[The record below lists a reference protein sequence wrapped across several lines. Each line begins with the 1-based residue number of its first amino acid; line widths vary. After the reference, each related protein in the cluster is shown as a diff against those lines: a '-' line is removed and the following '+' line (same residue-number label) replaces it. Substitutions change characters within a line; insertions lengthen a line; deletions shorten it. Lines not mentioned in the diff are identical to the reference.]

1 MVVVEIQRLQY
12 QIYKSPKARPPC
24 PMCRMEIYTCQRWR
38 NRHIINSIVVFNFS
52 YNKRRAKNARRIFY
66 WPHYAILAAARV
78 RRETLREARFFGIVL
93 PAAFIILLSA
103 LRTATTAAA
112 RASTVTTAAVRAST
126 ATTAARVPLRPQRP
140 QHPRKEATRNASA
153 EKSQVP
159 PRPARSYE
167 EQGHERQL
175 HRLR

>member
-1 MVVVEIQRLQY
+1 M
-12 QIYKSPKARPPC
+12 
-24 PMCRMEIYTCQRWR
+24 
-38 NRHIINSIVVFNFS
+38 VFNFS

-112 RASTVTTAAVRAST
+112 LSPDAMAFIAFLFSVLTALRRAVFTAFFFAVTKILFLDDLWF
-126 ATTAARVPLRPQRP
+126 ATLFSFYLFTFSGIL
-140 QHPRKEATRNASA
+140 
-153 EKSQVP
+153 
-159 PRPARSYE
+159 
-167 EQGHERQL
+167 
-175 HRLR
+175 